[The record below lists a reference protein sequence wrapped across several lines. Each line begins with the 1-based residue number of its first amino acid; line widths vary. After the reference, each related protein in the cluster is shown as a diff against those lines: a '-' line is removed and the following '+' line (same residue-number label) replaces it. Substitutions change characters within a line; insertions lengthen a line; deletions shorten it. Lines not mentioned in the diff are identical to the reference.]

1 MDDGGRKPHLRTL
14 DRSEDSAETAAQW
27 PVRIG
32 DVVDDKYRIERQLG
46 SGGMGIVVAARHL
59 KLGEL
64 VALKF
69 LRLEH
74 AGDSHLGER
83 LKREAQATF
92 RLRSEHSVRAMDVGQ
107 LPSGSV
113 YIVMEL
119 LEGEDLRSILSAR
132 GTLPEKDAVS
142 YALQVCDALED
153 AHALGIIHR
162 DLKPQNLFL
171 ARQPRGTSILKVLDF
186 GVSKLDPARFD
197 AAPMT
202 DPEGAVGTPRYMAP
216 EQWGSGTQVDAR
228 TDVWALGMIL
238 YEMLTGSV
246 PNGRR
251 SAAER
256 QALLMA
262 GAIQSLRALRPEV
275 TPGIEHVVLRCL
287 RADPDR
293 RWRSARR
300 LAVALREARPDV
312 ELAPAGLPVTRS
324 DVTAFD
330 PQAHR
335 SEALAQAF
343 GGRSA
348 RPSSARPGAP
358 SQVVTRRAA
367 SPSMPGYGRLPD
379 PPAADPGPVDRV
391 QVGDRGSQ
399 PAAAGRDAQMAARHA
414 LVGEH
419 QVAVGIAADD
429 DSARREHQPAAGVEA
444 GDHPQLEP
452 RRRRLAAGGRA
463 VGGMDPGP
471 FIEPDL
477 RQRQIDVAEA
487 PVEHDAAGARA
498 IGQRIE
504 QIADRGVLTAQL
516 QLEVRCLA
524 RGVVEHHSHLCRA
537 QGTGPPP
544 AARRPPVAGSIRSGT
559 SQTAPAA

>member
-1 MDDGGRKPHLRTL
+1 MDDGRSQSPLRTL
-14 DRSEDSAETAAQW
+14 DRSESSSETASQW

-46 SGGMGIVVAARHL
+46 SGGMGIIVAARHL

-74 AGDSHLGER
+74 ADDGHLAER

-119 LEGEDLRSILSAR
+119 LEGEDLRAILSER

-171 ARQPRGTSILKVLDF
+171 ARQPRGTTILTVLDF

-202 DPEGAVGTPRYMAP
+202 DPTGAVGTPRYMAP

-251 SAAER
+251 SPAER

-262 GAIQSLRALRPEV
+262 GAIQSPRALRPEV
-275 TPGIEHVVLRCL
+275 TPGIERVVLRCL
-287 RADPDR
+287 RADPDK
-293 RWRSARR
+293 RWRSVRR

-335 SEALAQAF
+335 AEALAQAF
-343 GGRSA
+343 GAGRP
-348 RPSSARPGAP
+348 RPSSTPGPGAP

-367 SPSMPGYGRLPD
+367 SPSLPGYGRLPD
-379 PPAADPGPVDRV
+379 SPEANVDEATEVSVPRFTASDHPPTTSKLVGATLRSFEAVPDLVVKAEPPPAPALAGPAPLAPVDPRPMISV
-391 QVGDRGSQ
+391 SYPPHFVSA
-399 PAAAGRDAQMAARHA
+399 PAPPPRPRLPAGVLGLLAVA
-414 LVGEH
+414 LVGSLA
-419 QVAVGIAADD
+419 VA
-429 DSARREHQPAAGVEA
+429 
-444 GDHPQLEP
+444 
-452 RRRRLAAGGRA
+452 LAIVFA
-463 VGGMDPGP
+463 VW
-471 FIEPDL
+471 
-477 RQRQIDVAEA
+477 RS
-487 PVEHDAAGARA
+487 
-498 IGQRIE
+498 
-504 QIADRGVLTAQL
+504 
-516 QLEVRCLA
+516 LA
-524 RGVVEHHSHLCRA
+524 SR
-537 QGTGPPP
+537 
-544 AARRPPVAGSIRSGT
+544 
-559 SQTAPAA
+559 

>member
-379 PPAADPGPVDRV
+379 PPAADPDEATEVSVPRFTASDHPPTTSR
-391 QVGDRGSQ
+391 
-399 PAAAGRDAQMAARHA
+399 
-414 LVGEH
+414 LVGTLRSFE
-419 QVAVGIAADD
+419 AV
-429 DSARREHQPAAGVEA
+429 P
-444 GDHPQLEP
+444 EP
-452 RRRRLAAGGRA
+452 
-463 VGGMDPGP
+463 V
-471 FIEPDL
+471 
-477 RQRQIDVAEA
+477 A
-487 PVEHDAAGARA
+487 PVLPSAP
-498 IGQRIE
+498 
-504 QIADRGVLTAQL
+504 
-516 QLEVRCLA
+516 
-524 RGVVEHHSHLCRA
+524 
-537 QGTGPPP
+537 PPP
-544 AARRPPVAGSIRSGT
+544 APADPRPLISASSYPPHLVTTPSVPPLSHA
-559 SQTAPAA
+559 SQTTPRPRLSAGLVGLLAVAVVGTVAVAVAVAVAVWRSLAAR